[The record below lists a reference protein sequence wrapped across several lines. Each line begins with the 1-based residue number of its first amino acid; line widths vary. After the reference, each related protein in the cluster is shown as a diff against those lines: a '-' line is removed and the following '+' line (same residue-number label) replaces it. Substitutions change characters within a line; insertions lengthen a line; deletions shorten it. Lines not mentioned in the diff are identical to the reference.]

1 VRGVIVGKQAREAHH
16 DRKDR
21 DTMSPH
27 ASTLSAATAKQIAY
41 LRSLALQTG
50 TTFSVPRTRR
60 QASCEIGRMKE
71 LKARSGKHVEA
82 PRDTDPGEEHYA
94 TAVQPHEVCG
104 FGSQASWYSSSP
116 AIVRTTPQRRVG
128 ELTELARYEV
138 NGGERVLYGQRI
150 NGCVRV
156 VDRPAKGP
164 GRSYLV
170 DRELEHDGYS
180 ALKALVADY
189 TQQARELGAVPMAS
203 SQLVEQTAAD
213 AA

>member
-1 VRGVIVGKQAREAHH
+1 
-16 DRKDR
+16 
-21 DTMSPH
+21 MSPH
-27 ASTLSAATAKQIAY
+27 ASTASAATPKQIAY

-60 QASCEIGRMKE
+60 QASCEIERMKQ
-71 LKARSGKHVEA
+71 LKASRGGHVEA
-82 PRDTDPGEEHYA
+82 PQDTDPAEEHYA

-104 FGSQASWYSSSP
+104 VGSQASWYRSP
-116 AIVRTTPQRRVG
+116 PAVVRVARQRSRVG

-138 NGGERVLYGQRI
+138 NGGKRVLYGQRI

-203 SQLVEQTAAD
+203 SQLVEQTADQAV
-213 AA
+213 